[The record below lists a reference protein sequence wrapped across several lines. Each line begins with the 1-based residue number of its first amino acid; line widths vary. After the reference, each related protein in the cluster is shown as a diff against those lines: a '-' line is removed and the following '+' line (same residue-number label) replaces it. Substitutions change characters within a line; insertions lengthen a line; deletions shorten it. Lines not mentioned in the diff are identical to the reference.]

1 MRPEII
7 YKTPLASISGGIFFA
22 GIGLIFSST
31 QVSAATIEQISI
43 ANDGTQVTAI
53 ATEQKAISTD
63 GRYVVFS
70 AQGLTPGD
78 THYHAYLRDRATN
91 TIEMVSIAS
100 DGSHSVSL
108 SNGSVDVTANGRYV
122 TFVAN
127 WPQDG
132 STSGTDVYV
141 RDRITNTTE
150 LISSPGEAGKN
161 SQDTSISDNGRY
173 VVFSSSAT
181 NLVSDDTNG
190 SSDIF
195 VRDRVT
201 GTMER
206 VSIASN
212 GTEAHGGGANGSRR
226 TAISGDGR
234 YVAFISAA
242 NNLVANDTNGVDDL
256 FLHDRA
262 TGTTQRINVANDG
275 TQASVPFPN
284 LTAFA
289 LSGDGRYLVFPSIE
303 PLSAEDT
310 NNQVDIYVYDQVS
323 SSVELVS
330 KAYDGSSA
338 NSVSF
343 FPGIS
348 GNGRYVSF
356 ISVASNIIEGGIPQ
370 SIGAFVY
377 DRVTQ
382 TTEMV
387 DVPDDG
393 VSVADSLSFGHTGL
407 SGDGRHVIFS
417 SAASNLVTGVSDTNN
432 TWDVFVRDRLGG
444 ICP

>member
-1 MRPEII
+1 MKSITMFKVPF
-7 YKTPLASISGGIFFA
+7 AGISGGVILA
-22 GIGLIFSST
+22 AIGSIVVST
-31 QVSAATIEQISI
+31 QVIAGTIERISV
-43 ANDGTQVTAI
+43 ASDGTQATGI

-63 GRYVVFS
+63 GRYVAFS

-78 THYHAYLRDRATN
+78 THYHTYLRDRATN

-100 DGSHSVSL
+100 DGTHNVSL
-108 SNGSVDVTANGRYV
+108 LNGSVDVSANGRYV
-122 TFVAN
+122 TFIAN
-127 WPQDG
+127 WTQDG
-132 STSGTDVYV
+132 SSSGQDVYV
-141 RDRITNTTE
+141 RDRATNTTE

-173 VVFSSSAT
+173 VAFSSSAT
-181 NLVSDDTNG
+181 NLVSNDTNG
-190 SSDIF
+190 AKDVF
-195 VRDRVT
+195 VRDRVS
-201 GTMER
+201 GTTER

-212 GTEAHGGGANGSRR
+212 GTEANGNNTNGSHK
-226 TAISGDGR
+226 TSISGDGR
-234 YVAFISAA
+234 YVAFISGA
-242 NNLVANDTNGVDDL
+242 NNLVPNDTNGVDDL

-262 TGTTQRINVANDG
+262 TGITKRVNVANDG
-275 TQASVPFPN
+275 TQASFSFLN
-284 LTAFA
+284 LRAFE
-289 LSGDGRYLVFPSIE
+289 LSSDGRYLVFPSIE
-303 PLSAEDT
+303 PLSVEDT
-310 NNQVDIYVYDQVS
+310 NNQGDIYVYDQVS
-323 SSVELVS
+323 GSVELVS

-356 ISVASNIIEGGIPQ
+356 ISAASNIVAGGIPQ
-370 SIGAFVY
+370 GIGAFVY
-377 DRVTQ
+377 DRITQ

-393 VSVADSLSFGHTGL
+393 VSVADALSFGHTGL
-407 SGDGRHVIFS
+407 SGDGRHVIFA
-417 SAASNLVTGVSDTNN
+417 SAASNLVTGDSDTNN